1 MTGNHLQRYSH
12 TSNWSLVYSS
22 SKRGRVSRLS
32 SHSHSPLLPRLR
44 RNMKRYLTLTK
55 VLPRKNF
62 IILLILPFSGF
73 WCKWKS
79 TGVLQQGGRGP
90 QLVQGWRGEAEDEL
104 EHQKAA
110 GDDQRASCCILLI
123 WHFTPVM
130 LSGNAKQ
137 NETNFAVRSRWTIV
151 RTNMQ
156 TSCKKPTSFR

>member
-1 MTGNHLQRYSH
+1 MIMLIQLIVALQFLQEGARIQAQL
-12 TSNWSLVYSS
+12 TLSLTTLAKTKEKYEKVFNLN
-22 SKRGRVSRLS
+22 KG
-32 SHSHSPLLPRLR
+32 SPLE
-44 RNMKRYLTLTK
+44 
-55 VLPRKNF
+55 
-62 IILLILPFSGF
+62 IILSILPFPGL

-110 GDDQRASCCILLI
+110 GDDQRVSCCILLI
-123 WHFTPVM
+123 WRFNRVM
-130 LSGNAKQ
+130 LSGNAEE
-137 NETNFAVRSRWTIV
+137 NETNFAVRLRWTIV